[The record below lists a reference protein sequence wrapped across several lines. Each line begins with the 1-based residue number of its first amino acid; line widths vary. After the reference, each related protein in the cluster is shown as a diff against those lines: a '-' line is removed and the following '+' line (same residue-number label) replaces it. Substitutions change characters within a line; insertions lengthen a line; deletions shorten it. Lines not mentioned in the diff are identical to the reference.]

1 MSTPTTFTGTVKA
14 WTTSKW
20 HDISYVTDCLAQGK
34 TKGLIGEMNYTNH
47 DMSDTEEWVE
57 VGVAAITVTLHHK
70 DDIVAKELDGLNAQL
85 QKVRAE
91 NHMREN
97 AILDRISK
105 LQAITYE
112 APEYE
117 YADAMLKAREA

>member
-1 MSTPTTFTGTVKA
+1 MSTPITFTGTVKV

-20 HDISYVTDCLAQGK
+20 RDISYVTDCLAQGK
-34 TKGLIGEMNYTNH
+34 TEELVSKLTYTNR

-57 VGVAAITVTLHHK
+57 VGVAAITVTLHPK
-70 DDIVAKELDGLNAQL
+70 DDIVAKQLDGLNAQL

-91 NHMREN
+91 NQQREN
-97 AILDRISK
+97 AILDQISK

-112 APEYE
+112 APEE
-117 YADAMLKAREA
+117 F

>member
-1 MSTPTTFTGTVKA
+1 MSTPITFTGTTKA

-20 HDISYVTDCLAQGK
+20 RNIDHVLETVKQGDLK
-34 TKGLIGEMNYTNH
+34 TAADELSFSNH
-47 DMSDTEEWVE
+47 DMSSAEDWAE
-57 VGVAAITVTLHHK
+57 VGVATITVTFHPREEL
-70 DDIVAKELDGLNAQL
+70 VSKELEGLNAQL

-105 LQAITYE
+105 LQAL
-112 APEYE
+112 EYT
-117 YADAMLKAREA
+117 A